1 MTCIFQARCV
11 IVRASKTITK
21 IIRINALILS
31 WFFSKE
37 RKGDIFIMNNKKV
50 KRFELR
56 LTEEER
62 ELLKSKVEKVGYI
75 TQADFIRKLITDSQI
90 HSNLDRVKL
99 NEIRRLAGLLGK
111 NTGLLKM
118 YIMELD
124 EPNKKMI
131 DKIISDNERLKKEIR
146 QVLAQIKAKFNI

>member
-1 MTCIFQARCV
+1 MNVGTFTENNSHKCSSF
-11 IVRASKTITK
+11 
-21 IIRINALILS
+21 ILVLL
-31 WFFSKE
+31 K
-37 RKGDIFIMNNKKV
+37 RTKGDIFIMNKKD
-50 KRFELR
+50 KWFKLR

-131 DKIISDNERLKKEIR
+131 DKIINDNEKIKKEIK
-146 QVLAQIKAKFNI
+146 QILEQIKAGFNI

>member
-1 MTCIFQARCV
+1 
-11 IVRASKTITK
+11 
-21 IIRINALILS
+21 
-31 WFFSKE
+31 
-37 RKGDIFIMNNKKV
+37 MNNKKV

-56 LTEEER
+56 LTEER

-99 NEIRRLAGLLGK
+99 NDIRRLAGLLGK

-118 YIMELD
+118 YIMELE

-131 DKIISDNERLKKEIR
+131 DKIISDNEKVKQEIK
-146 QVLAQIKAKFNI
+146 QILAQIKAGFNI

>member
-1 MTCIFQARCV
+1 MF
-11 IVRASKTITK
+11 VRASKTITK
-21 IIRINALILS
+21 IIRIVNALILS

-75 TQADFIRKLITDSQI
+75 TQADFIRKLIRDSQI
-90 HSNLDRVKL
+90 HSNLDKVKL

-118 YIMELD
+118 YIMEL
-124 EPNKKMI
+124 EQPNKKMI
-131 DKIISDNERLKKEIR
+131 DKIINDNEKIKKEIK
-146 QVLAQIKAKFNI
+146 QILEQIKAGFNI

>member
-1 MTCIFQARCV
+1 MF
-11 IVRASKTITK
+11 VRAGKTITK
-21 IIRINALILS
+21 IIRIVNALILS

-37 RKGDIFIMNNKKV
+37 RKRDIFIMNNKKV

-131 DKIISDNERLKKEIR
+131 DKIINDNEKIKKEIK
-146 QVLAQIKAKFNI
+146 QILEQIKAGFNI

>member
-1 MTCIFQARCV
+1 
-11 IVRASKTITK
+11 
-21 IIRINALILS
+21 
-31 WFFSKE
+31 
-37 RKGDIFIMNNKKV
+37 MNNKKV

-99 NEIRRLAGLLGK
+99 NDIRRLAGLLGK

-118 YIMELD
+118 YIMELE

-131 DKIISDNERLKKEIR
+131 DKIISDNEKVKQEIK
-146 QVLAQIKAKFNI
+146 QILAQIKAGFNI

>member
-1 MTCIFQARCV
+1 M

-90 HSNLDRVKL
+90 HSNLDKVKL

>member
-1 MTCIFQARCV
+1 MWAHSR
-11 IVRASKTITK
+11 KT
-21 IIRINALILS
+21 IRINALVLS
-31 WFFSKE
+31 CFFSKE

-99 NEIRRLAGLLGK
+99 NEIRRLAGLLGR
-111 NTGLLKM
+111 NTGILKM
-118 YIMELD
+118 YIMELE

-131 DKIISDNERLKKEIR
+131 DKIINDNENSKKEMSQI
-146 QVLAQIKAKFNI
+146 VEQIKAKCNI

>member
-1 MTCIFQARCV
+1 
-11 IVRASKTITK
+11 
-21 IIRINALILS
+21 
-31 WFFSKE
+31 
-37 RKGDIFIMNNKKV
+37 MNNKKV

-90 HSNLDRVKL
+90 CSNLDKVKL

-111 NTGLLKM
+111 YTGLLKM
-118 YIMELD
+118 YIMEL
-124 EPNKKMI
+124 EQPNKKMI
-131 DKIISDNERLKKEIR
+131 DKIINDNEKIKKEIK
-146 QVLAQIKAKFNI
+146 QILEQIKAGFNI

>member
-1 MTCIFQARCV
+1 M
-11 IVRASKTITK
+11 
-21 IIRINALILS
+21 
-31 WFFSKE
+31 
-37 RKGDIFIMNNKKV
+37 NKKD
-50 KRFELR
+50 KWFKLR
-56 LTEEER
+56 LSEEER

-75 TQADFIRKLITDSQI
+75 TQSDYIRKLITDSQI
-90 HSNLDRVKL
+90 HSNLDKVKL

-118 YIMELD
+118 YVLELD

>member
-1 MTCIFQARCV
+1 MF
-11 IVRASKTITK
+11 VRASKTITK
-21 IIRINALILS
+21 IIRIVNALILS
-31 WFFSKE
+31 WLFSKE

-90 HSNLDRVKL
+90 HSNLDKVKL

-118 YIMELD
+118 YIMEL
-124 EPNKKMI
+124 EQPNKKMI
-131 DKIISDNERLKKEIR
+131 DKIINDNEKIKKEIK
-146 QVLAQIKAKFNI
+146 QILEQIKAGFNI

>member
-1 MTCIFQARCV
+1 MF
-11 IVRASKTITK
+11 VRASKTITK
-21 IIRINALILS
+21 IIRIVNALILS

-90 HSNLDRVKL
+90 HSNLDKVKL

-118 YIMELD
+118 YIMEL
-124 EPNKKMI
+124 EQPNKKMI
-131 DKIISDNERLKKEIR
+131 DKIINDNEKIKKEIK
-146 QVLAQIKAKFNI
+146 QILEQIKAGFNI